1 MFYTLIIINTLLG
14 AIGGLLIKISSCKE
28 NSQRT
33 LIEWI
38 LSKEFILGTFFYVI
52 AIIMN
57 IILLKH
63 IQYIVFIACLSL
75 TYVWTLFL
83 SNIYLKEKITRK
95 KLLAI
100 SLIII
105 GTIIVSI

>member
-1 MFYTLIIINTLLG
+1 MFYMLIIINTLLG
-14 AIGGLLIKISSCKE
+14 AIGGLLIKISSSKE
-28 NSQRT
+28 SSRNSF
-33 LIEWI
+33 IKWI
-38 LSKEFILGTFFYVI
+38 FSKEFIVGTLFYVL

-57 IILLKH
+57 IILLKY

-83 SNIYLKEKITRK
+83 SNIFLKERITQK

-100 SLIII
+100 SLIIL
-105 GTIIVSI
+105 GTIVVSI

>member
-1 MFYTLIIINTLLG
+1 MFYMLIIINTLLG
-14 AIGGLLIKISSCKE
+14 AIGGLLIKLSSSKE
-28 NSQRT
+28 RSSNSF
-33 LIEWI
+33 IEWI
-38 LSKEFILGTFFYVI
+38 FSKEFILGTLFYVI

-57 IILLKH
+57 IVLLKY

-83 SNIYLKEKITRK
+83 SNIFLKEKITLK

-100 SLIII
+100 SLIIL
-105 GTIIVSI
+105 GTIVVSI

>member
-1 MFYTLIIINTLLG
+1 MLIIINTLLG
-14 AIGGLLIKISSCKE
+14 SIGGLLIKISSNKE
-28 NSQRT
+28 NNANSF
-33 LIEWI
+33 IAWVF
-38 LSKEFILGTFFYVI
+38 SKEFILGTLFYVI

-57 IILLKH
+57 IILLKY

-83 SNIYLKEKITRK
+83 SNLFLKEKITTR

-100 SLIII
+100 SLIIL
-105 GTIIVSI
+105 GTIVVSI